1 MRIWDIQPGYL
12 NSRSLLGEHRELHA
26 IVSIIV
32 NCKKGYARHPETM
45 RWRGH
50 QWALM
55 QRHRILAEEM
65 DLRGYREKS
74 PVCLPTG
81 AGPWPDGYLD
91 TPDQQFDILARK
103 YQNTSQGRIALPRT
117 TQQLWSSH
125 KYSVL
130 ARDPGAYSDIGK
142 KASRW
147 KGRQNFAD
155 LACRLTEITRCPPSA
170 GCIRNTLQHMWG
182 HVSDYYDFGESP
194 PVSEWSLV
202 RLLQETRR
210 LACKKSESFLISS
223 TALSELGAWL

>member
-50 QWALM
+50 QWGLR
-55 QRHRILAEEM
+55 QRHRLLAEEM
-65 DLRGYREKS
+65 ELRGYRDKS
-74 PVCLPTG
+74 PVHLQSG
-81 AGPWPDGYLD
+81 AGSWPEGYLD
-91 TPDQQFDILARK
+91 TPDQQIQILARK
-103 YQNTSQGRIALPRT
+103 YQNTSQGRIPLPRT
-117 TQQLWSSH
+117 TQQLWSNH

-130 ARDPGAYSDIGK
+130 ARDLGAYSDIGK

-147 KGRQNFAD
+147 KGSQNFGE
-155 LACRLTEITRCPPSA
+155 LACRLTEITRCPPDS
-170 GCIRNTLQHMWG
+170 GGIRNALQHMWG
-182 HVSDYYDFGESP
+182 HVSDYHDPGKSS
-194 PVSEWSLV
+194 PVSEWSLA

-210 LACKKSESFLISS
+210 LAFEKTESFLISS